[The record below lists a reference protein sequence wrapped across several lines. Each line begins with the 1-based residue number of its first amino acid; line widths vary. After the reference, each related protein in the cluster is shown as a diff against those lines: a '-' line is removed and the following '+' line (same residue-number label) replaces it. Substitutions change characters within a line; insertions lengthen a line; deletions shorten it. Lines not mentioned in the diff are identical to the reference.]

1 MARSGYD
8 MRWILTLLVGA
19 FLILDGIAGII
30 GISNYIGQI
39 GAEFGANGSTVTL
52 VLAIVELLAG
62 ALLILGLFFDLGQLD
77 GIVGLVILVAW
88 LLVIIFTYFIGSF
101 RPDRLGWWTGF
112 VQSLIILVVF
122 WIVKG
127 RRA

>member
-1 MARSGYD
+1 

-19 FLILDGIAGII
+19 FLVLDAIAGLV

-39 GAEFGANGSTVTL
+39 GAEFGASGRTVTL

-62 ALLILGLFFDLGQLD
+62 ALLLLGLFFDLGQLD
-77 GIVGLVILVAW
+77 GIVGLVILGAW
-88 LLVIIFTYFIGSF
+88 ILVIIFTYFIGNF
-101 RPDRLGWWTGF
+101 RPDALGWWTGF